1 MNNTVV
7 DKAIADPSRVFNT
20 PSEVVEAADL
30 STEEKVKILEN
41 WELDARRLME
51 SAGEN
56 MIDEKG
62 RERDQLPEIQRA
74 LRKLGAHRDGATET
88 KSA

>member
-7 DKAIADPSRVFNT
+7 DKAISDPLRVFKT
-20 PSEVVEAADL
+20 PTAVVEATDL
-30 STEEKVKILEN
+30 STDEKVKILES
-41 WELDARRLME
+41 WELDARRLIE

-62 RERDQLPEIQRA
+62 RERDQLPEIQHA
-74 LRKLGAHRDGATET
+74 LRKLGARPDPDTESE
-88 KSA
+88 K

>member
-7 DKAIADPSRVFNT
+7 DKAISDPLRVFNT
-20 PSEVVEAADL
+20 PAEVVEATDL

-41 WELDARRLME
+41 WELDARRLIE

-62 RERDQLPEIQRA
+62 RERDQLPDIQRA
-74 LRKLGAHRDGATET
+74 LRQLRPER
-88 KSA
+88 

>member
-7 DKAIADPSRVFNT
+7 DKAISDPLRVFKT
-20 PSEVVEAADL
+20 PSEVLEADL
-30 STEEKVKILEN
+30 STEEKIKILES
-41 WELDARRLME
+41 WELDARRLIE

-74 LRKLGAHRDGATET
+74 LRKLGAKPNKAADT
-88 KSA
+88 KTA

>member
-7 DKAIADPSRVFNT
+7 DKAISDPLRVFKT
-20 PSEVVEAADL
+20 PLEVVDSPDL

-41 WELDARRLME
+41 WELDARRLIE

-62 RERDQLPEIQRA
+62 RERDQLPDIQRA
-74 LRKLGAHRDGATET
+74 LRKLRP
-88 KSA
+88 SR

>member
-7 DKAIADPSRVFNT
+7 DKAISDPLRVFKT
-20 PSEVVEAADL
+20 PAEVVEATDL
-30 STEEKVKILEN
+30 STDEKVKILEN
-41 WELDARRLME
+41 WELDARRLIE

-62 RERDQLPEIQRA
+62 RERDQLPEIQYA
-74 LRKLGAHRDGATET
+74 LRKLGARPDPAT
-88 KSA
+88 

>member
-7 DKAIADPSRVFNT
+7 DKAISDPLRVFKT
-20 PSEVVEAADL
+20 PTEVLDAEEL
-30 STEEKVKILEN
+30 TTEEKIKILES
-41 WELDARRLME
+41 WELDARRLIN

-56 MIDEKG
+56 MYDEKG

-74 LRKLGAHRDGATET
+74 LRKLGAKPNKAADT
-88 KSA
+88 KTA